1 MPALHPRPAH
11 HTVAGFL
18 EKIGRISLGL
28 IGRILSLLS
37 FFGVICIV
45 AGRVF
50 LHPRRLRLTALVA
63 QMEQTG
69 VNAVPIVGLL
79 SFLIGVVLAY
89 QGADQLRRFGAEIY
103 TVNLLGIGILRELG
117 VLMAAIIIAGRSGS
131 AFTAQIGTM
140 RVNEEIDAMRTIGLD
155 PVEVLVIPRLFG
167 LMLTLPM
174 LTLCANL
181 LGILGGAL
189 MSWSSLG
196 ITPPQFTRQLQS
208 ALYAWTF
215 WIGLVKAP
223 FFAFIIALIGC
234 YEGFQVA
241 AQRRERRPP
250 DHPFGSRSDLSCHRR
265 RRGFFDRL
273 FHSADLT
280 CAEHPDEP
288 IIRVRG
294 LVNRFGAETVHDGLD
309 LDVRRGE
316 VLGSWAVPGP
326 GNRSCCGPS
335 SDSTGRPQA
344 KSKFSGA
351 MFWAMSDAQRRELEK
366 RWGVLFQD
374 GALFSSLTVAQNIEV
389 PIKEYLRHA
398 AAPHGRDLGGQS
410 RHGRAARGRRG
421 EISRRS
427 CLEACANAPGSPA
440 PLPSIRKSSFST
452 SPLPASIR

>member
-1 MPALHPRPAH
+1 MASVAATLVESEETGSTVLAAAGQWLVTTAAELDRRLRAIRMPRVRRVTLDLAGIERLDTAGAWLLLRTEHELKVQGNVVEFRNLRPNLAPIFDQVRAGGMVVPASHPRPAH

-18 EKIGRISLGL
+18 ERIGRISLGL
-28 IGRILSLLS
+28 FGRVFSLLS

-45 AGRVF
+45 AGRVL

-155 PVEVLVIPRLFG
+155 PVEVLGVPRLFG
-167 LMLTLPM
+167 LLLTLPM

-189 MSWSSLG
+189 MAWVSLD

-208 ALYAWTF
+208 ALYPWTF

-241 AQRRERRPP
+241 
-250 DHPFGSRSDLSCHRR
+250 RSAESVGRLTTLSVVEAI
-265 RRGFFDRL
+265 FFVIVTD
-273 FHSADLT
+273 A
-280 CAEHPDEP
+280 A
-288 IIRVRG
+288 
-294 LVNRFGAETVHDGLD
+294 
-309 LDVRRGE
+309 
-316 VLGSWAVPGP
+316 
-326 GNRSCCGPS
+326 
-335 SDSTGRPQA
+335 
-344 KSKFSGA
+344 FS
-351 MFWAMSDAQRRELEK
+351 
-366 RWGVLFQD
+366 VV
-374 GALFSSLTVAQNIEV
+374 FS
-389 PIKEYLRHA
+389 
-398 AAPHGRDLGGQS
+398 
-410 RHGRAARGRRG
+410 
-421 EISRRS
+421 
-427 CLEACANAPGSPA
+427 
-440 PLPSIRKSSFST
+440 
-452 SPLPASIR
+452 